1 MTAALSTLAALACP
15 AAMGIGLCAAAAN
28 RRRRKSPAPAS
39 LEQLRGEHDRLGER
53 IGALETDQTH
63 HVS

>member
-28 RRRRKSPAPAS
+28 RRRKSPAPES
-39 LEQLRGEHDRLGER
+39 LEQLRGERDRLGER
-53 IGALETDQTH
+53 IEALETDQTH
-63 HVS
+63 RVT